1 MSGILQSA
9 SLQFTQEARLKQDAI
24 DRTNESI
31 SQLSALQ
38 KTEQQK
44 LETLRARLRARQD
57 RAKRIQNLRRWLDL
71 QRQNLAV
78 STGTATAELR
88 EKRQVGYADSEGA
101 NIVLSPTDL
110 PPELIASATHLQHKS
125 SDGPAYLST
134 PLPMLIDPNLL
145 TQQHAA
151 SISNLPSPSVLRHRL
166 EAYAQNNHMLAERS
180 RKLKEKDGQLEV
192 MYRKVVSLCTKVDE
206 DRVDSVLEG
215 LVQALDSDPLDGVE
229 VGRVR
234 EFLRKVEGVD
244 G

>member
-9 SLQFTQEARLKQDAI
+9 SMQFTQEARLKQDEI
-24 DRTNESI
+24 DRTNETI

-44 LETLRARLRARQD
+44 LETLRARLRLRQD
-57 RAKRIQNLRRWLDL
+57 RAKRIQNLRIWLDPQRKML
-71 QRQNLAV
+71 QLN
-78 STGTATAELR
+78 TNTDLR
-88 EKRQVGYADSEGA
+88 EKRRIGYADVEGA
-101 NIVLSPTDL
+101 NIAISPADL
-110 PPELIASATHLQHKS
+110 PPQLLAASAHLIRKS

-134 PLPMLIDPNLL
+134 PLPLDTTFL

-151 SISNLPSPSVLRHRL
+151 SIAKLPSVATLRHRL
-166 EAYAQNNHMLAERS
+166 EVYTQNNRKLADRS
-180 RKLKEKDGQLEV
+180 SSLKEKDGQLEV

-206 DRVDSVLEG
+206 ERVDHVLDG

-234 EFLRKVEGVD
+234 EFLRKVEGVE